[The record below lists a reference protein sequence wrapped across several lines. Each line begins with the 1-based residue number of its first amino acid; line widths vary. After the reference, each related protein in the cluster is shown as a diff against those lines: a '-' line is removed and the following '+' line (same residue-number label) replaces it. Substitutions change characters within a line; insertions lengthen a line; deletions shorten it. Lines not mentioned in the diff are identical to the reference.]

1 MKPLQH
7 KRETNVMKNDEDGT
21 WKTETRTERGKK
33 SMEND
38 CVCNEESWEMMR
50 MISRRIV

>member
-21 WKTETRTERGKK
+21 WKTETRTERGKNPWK
-33 SMEND
+33 MI
-38 CVCNEESWEMMR
+38 VFAMR
-50 MISRRIV
+50 SLGR